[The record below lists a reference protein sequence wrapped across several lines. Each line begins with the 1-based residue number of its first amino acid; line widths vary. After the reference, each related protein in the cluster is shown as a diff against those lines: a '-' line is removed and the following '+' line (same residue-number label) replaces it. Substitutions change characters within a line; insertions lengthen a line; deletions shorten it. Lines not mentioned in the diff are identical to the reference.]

1 MRISSKSH
9 ISLERRANL
18 LTPPKKIKNKQT
30 NKQNKNIENKKTIV
44 SSFIK
49 AILPNSKKTDLLFS
63 WKGLGGN
70 GARAHKLKQQSGP
83 VTGQVRAALDR
94 VKHGANLTGTEKS
107 ATITTTAVTTTATAT
122 TTTTTTITTTTTSH
136 LIFSIQREVLG
147 KLLVSPPSTIFVA
160 NSYKGRL
167 FRKRGL
173 NPVKQVRKYEC

>member
-18 LTPPKKIKNKQT
+18 LTPPKKIKNKKI

-70 GARAHKLKQQSGP
+70 GAGAHKLKQQSGP

-107 ATITTTAVTTTATAT
+107 ATITTAVTTTAAA
-122 TTTTTTITTTTTSH
+122 TTTTTITTTTTSH
-136 LIFSIQREVLG
+136 LIFSIQREVQG